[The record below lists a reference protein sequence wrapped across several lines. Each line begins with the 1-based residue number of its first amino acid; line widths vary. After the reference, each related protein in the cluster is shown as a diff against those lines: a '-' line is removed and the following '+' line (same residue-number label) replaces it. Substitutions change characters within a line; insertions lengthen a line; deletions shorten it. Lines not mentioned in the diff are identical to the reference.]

1 MLLRARS
8 MLAVLPLFLLLHGS
22 PAAADA
28 VVIVELKH
36 PDGKAAPG
44 DVLLSRGEI
53 KHRCTTQRGRCEIRG
68 VAGGIY
74 TVTVLEQGRPPS
86 KGKTVVIPPS
96 GEVKLIVNAP

>member
-8 MLAVLPLFLLLHGS
+8 FLAVLPLFLLLHGS

-28 VVIVELKH
+28 VVVVELKH
-36 PDGKAAPG
+36 PDGKSTDGEVQLARG
-44 DVLLSRGEI
+44 DT
-53 KHRCTTQRGRCEIRG
+53 KHRCTTEQGRCEIRA

-74 TVTVLEQGRPPS
+74 TVTVVQPGRPAS

-96 GEVKLIVNAP
+96 GHVKLIVNAP